1 MLSEGRRGRLKD
13 TSKTDRA
20 SPRRHGD
27 DPSRAGQSAVSR
39 DDAPLILTLHHHT
52 LNTLESWSVWV
63 WRAVSWNQGFFRR
76 LPLLI
81 WTGLNCFDC
90 RMKWSVTRGPGD
102 IGHWSPVSPGTGTI
116 QGSRG
121 EGHFPLIPRDPH
133 RIFPPIK
140 FTLSRHLTDHYHN
153 GGEKNKI
160 TTCLGSPSFQ
170 FILMNNAFEHNC
182 FNKKSTIIKIYLHS
196 ISSST
201 RLLLLI

>member
-1 MLSEGRRGRLKD
+1 MWDAISVWDVVRGRRGRLKD

-20 SPRRHGD
+20 SPRPGDD
-27 DPSRAGQSAVSR
+27 DPSRAGQSAVSG

-116 QGSRG
+116 QGHEARDTF
-121 EGHFPLIPRDPH
+121 HWFPGIRTEFSLR
-133 RIFPPIK
+133 
-140 FTLSRHLTDHYHN
+140 
-153 GGEKNKI
+153 
-160 TTCLGSPSFQ
+160 
-170 FILMNNAFEHNC
+170 
-182 FNKKSTIIKIYLHS
+182 
-196 ISSST
+196 
-201 RLLLLI
+201 

>member
-20 SPRRHGD
+20 SPRRHDD

-39 DDAPLILTLHHHT
+39 DDAPLILTLHHT
-52 LNTLESWSVWV
+52 LNTLESIWSVWV
-63 WRAVSWNQGFFRR
+63 WRAVSWNQGVFRR

-102 IGHWSPVSPGTGTI
+102 SGHWSPVSPGTGTI

-121 EGHFPLIPRDPH
+121 GRG
-133 RIFPPIK
+133 
-140 FTLSRHLTDHYHN
+140 TLSTDSPGSAQNFPSDKVYIEPPLN
-153 GGEKNKI
+153 WSLSQWRREK
-160 TTCLGSPSFQ
+160 
-170 FILMNNAFEHNC
+170 
-182 FNKKSTIIKIYLHS
+182 
-196 ISSST
+196 
-201 RLLLLI
+201 